1 MESKEFRNADEVHNY
16 LKEIGTLVD
25 KNIQFCQLKRFN
37 SDKIKLAAQKSE
49 KKLQSK
55 PADQEV
61 EKAKLSNIANGLFC
75 NNDPS
80 SFFRFFLR
88 EEVLT
93 QRGFRKMYDMPS
105 GIFERKVWQTNEYRK
120 RIKM

>member
-1 MESKEFRNADEVHNY
+1 MESKEFRNTDEVHNY

-37 SDKIKLAAQKSE
+37 SDTIKLAAQKSE

-55 PADQEV
+55 PAGQEV

-80 SFFRFFLR
+80 SFFRFF
-88 EEVLT
+88 
-93 QRGFRKMYDMPS
+93 
-105 GIFERKVWQTNEYRK
+105 K
-120 RIKM
+120 RRSVNTKGV